1 VVAAPRTRPSL
12 RREKALLRETGL
24 RETGPREAGLLV
36 AGCDEVGRG
45 ALAGPVTVGVVVV
58 DAHVRRMP
66 PGLNDSKLL
75 TPARREQLVPK
86 ILRWC
91 RASAVGHAAP
101 QEIDAFGLTR
111 ALRLAGMR
119 ALADLRLAWGVGPDV
134 LLLDG
139 SHDWLSA
146 REMADAQP
154 GLWVDETVPEPPWPE
169 VDTPPVVTQVKADL
183 TCASVAAA
191 SVLAKTTR
199 DALMRD
205 LAATH
210 PEFGWEE
217 NKGYASDQ
225 HRAALQ
231 HHGPC
236 THHRRT
242 WRLTAG
248 ADSVD
253 ITAAEGVDR

>member
-1 VVAAPRTRPSL
+1 VTTQTVQERTVVRSRPSL
-12 RREKALLRETGL
+12 RREKALLRDS
-24 RETGPREAGLLV
+24 AALV

-58 DAHVRRMP
+58 DAGVRRVP

-75 TPARREQLVPK
+75 TPARREQLVPA

-91 RASAVGHAAP
+91 RASAVGHATP

-119 ALADLRLAWGVGPDV
+119 ALADLRQVSGLGPDV

-139 SHDWLSA
+139 SHDWLSP
-146 REMADAQP
+146 RQTGEAQP
-154 GLWVDETVPEPPWPE
+154 GLWEDERVVEPTWPE
-169 VDTPPVVTQVKADL
+169 VVAPPVVTQVKADL

-199 DALMRD
+199 DALMRG
-205 LAATH
+205 LASTY
-210 PEFGWEE
+210 PEFGWDE

-225 HRAALQ
+225 HRAALRR
-231 HHGPC
+231 HGPC
-236 THHRRT
+236 PHHRHT
-242 WRLTAG
+242 WRL
-248 ADSVD
+248 VD
-253 ITAAEGVDR
+253 PDGVDEVDVTAADEVEQ